1 MSHSRATS
9 VRVSPLALSVEWL
22 KECLPRWPVTWAA
35 YVRRTHRWRV
45 PPRWSLNDWW
55 EELDAE
61 ALASACEAVH
71 SFDAT
76 RGLSPS
82 NYVFHRMLVATLTRS
97 RREWGYALSL
107 LRHPTSA
114 AAVAF
119 AEDHLVTLEENQ
131 LLREAL
137 GELKRLDRQLIER
150 LFWEGCSEAEIASES
165 GISQQAAN
173 RRKQRILRELRRAI
187 ERKVEN
193 C

>member
-1 MSHSRATS
+1 
-9 VRVSPLALSVEWL
+9 
-22 KECLPRWPVTWAA
+22 VTWAA
-35 YVRRTHRWRV
+35 YARRAHRWRV
-45 PPRWSLNDWW
+45 PPRWSASDWW

-71 SFDAT
+71 LFDAT

-97 RREWGYALSL
+97 RREWSYALSF
-107 LRHPTSA
+107 LRHPTDLP
-114 AAVAF
+114 AVVV
-119 AEDHLVTLEENQ
+119 AEDHLVTVEQ
-131 LLREAL
+131 GQVLRQAI

-173 RRKQRILRELRRAI
+173 RRKQRILLKLRRAI
-187 ERKVEN
+187 EKREQKW
-193 C
+193 

>member
-1 MSHSRATS
+1 MSHSRATA
-9 VRVSPLALSVEWL
+9 VRITALAPTVEWL
-22 KECLPRWPVTWAA
+22 KECLPRWPATWAA

-76 RGLSPS
+76 RGLSSS
-82 NYVFHRMLVATLTRS
+82 NYVFHRMLVATLRRS
-97 RREWGYALSL
+97 RREWGYALSFV
-107 LRHPTSA
+107 RHPTA
-114 AAVAF
+114 THAQVF
-119 AEDHLVTLEENQ
+119 AEDHLVTVEEGQ
-131 LLREAL
+131 LLRQAL
-137 GELKRLDRQLIER
+137 GELKWLDRQLIER
-150 LFWEGCSEAEIASES
+150 LFWEGRSEAEIASET

-187 ERKVEN
+187 ERKAEN